1 MNRTKFSYSTQI
13 CVRNYEADW
22 QGIVHNGNYLLY
34 CEVGRIEYL
43 KHIGARVDLATIN
56 SKSRVVLVRNEIDY
70 RSPARFDELLTV
82 RTRVAWIRNT
92 SFAMEGLIERTT
104 TGEIVAENIAIHVW
118 LVPGESRSAPVPEEF
133 RTLVRAFEGENC
145 EFLKLTT
152 PE

>member
-1 MNRTKFSYSTQI
+1 MDPKKFSHTHQI
-13 CVRNYEADW
+13 RVRNYEVDW

-43 KHIGARVDLATIN
+43 KHIGARVDLTTVN
-56 SKSRVVLVRNEIDY
+56 SESRVVLVRNEIDY

-82 RTRVAWIRNT
+82 RTRVAWIRKS

-104 TGEIVAENIAIHVW
+104 TGEIIAENVAIHAW
-118 LVPGESRSAPVPEEF
+118 LIPGESKSVPVPEEF